1 MTIPQDTRK
10 DELRNLAAKIQDAV
24 ENYAQGKAKNS
35 SDIIKLC
42 QDLQYRS
49 ESPEVFAERLRY
61 QPLDICALMI
71 AVEGG
76 ILQALSS
83 RGDDTT
89 ADQLAE
95 LTNRPRLHI
104 VRVLRL
110 LTAIGVCDEIGFQL
124 YRANDKTPVVASKGQ
139 IGGFRVCSIP
149 ACAITTNIAEYFSKY
164 PNETTAEGSPKSAYS
179 YTYGK
184 DMYDYLR
191 ENKDRKADFD
201 AYMEARKKDKQRRWH
216 HVYPVMSELASNGD
230 VSATTIVDVGGS
242 RGHDLESFLESNP
255 EFNGSLILQDLPE
268 TVEPI
273 MGEKR
278 VFKAMAHDFFRP
290 QPIKGARLYLLLAV
304 LHNWEDAECG
314 IILRNLAEAM
324 KPGYSRLLV
333 SGMLVPEVDAGRL
346 TAELDMQMWL
356 LQHSRQRTK
365 REIEE
370 LMGAAG
376 LEIMKIW
383 ENGDRESIIEVQAR
397 EK

>member
-24 ENYAQGKAKNS
+24 EIYAQGKAKNS

-95 LTNRPRLHI
+95 LTNCPKLHI
-104 VRVLRL
+104 
-110 LTAIGVCDEIGFQL
+110 AIPCKRQDSCGGEQGPNRGFQGL
-124 YRANDKTPVVASKGQ
+124 LHTCLRNHK
-139 IGGFRVCSIP
+139 
-149 ACAITTNIAEYFSKY
+149 NIAEYFSKY
-164 PNETTAEGSPKSAYS
+164 PNQTTAEGASKSAYS
-179 YTYGK
+179 HTYSK

-191 ENKDRKADFD
+191 ENKDCKADFD

-216 HVYPVMSELASNGD
+216 HVYPVMSELALTGD

-255 EFNGSLILQDLPE
+255 EFNGSLILQDLRE

-304 LHNWEDAECG
+304 LHNWEDAECR
-314 IILRNLAEAM
+314 IILRNLAESM
-324 KPGYSRLLV
+324 KPGYSRL
-333 SGMLVPEVDAGRL
+333 
-346 TAELDMQMWL
+346 
-356 LQHSRQRTK
+356 
-365 REIEE
+365 
-370 LMGAAG
+370 
-376 LEIMKIW
+376 
-383 ENGDRESIIEVQAR
+383 
-397 EK
+397 

>member
-1 MTIPQDTRK
+1 MTIPQDTHK
-10 DELRNLAAKIQDAV
+10 DELRNLAAKIQHAV
-24 ENYAQGKAKNS
+24 ENYTQGKDKNS
-35 SDIIKLC
+35 SDVIKLC
-42 QDLQYRS
+42 QDLQHRS
-49 ESPEVFAERLRY
+49 ESPEVFTERLT
-61 QPLDICALMI
+61 DI
-71 AVEGG
+71 
-76 ILQALSS
+76 S
-83 RGDDTT
+83 RGDETT

-95 LTNRPRLHI
+95 LTDRPKLHI
-104 VRVLRL
+104 ARVLRL
-110 LTAIGVCDEIGFQL
+110 LTAIGVCDEVGFQK

-149 ACAITTNIAEYFSKY
+149 ASAITTNIAGYFSKY
-164 PNETTAEGSPKSAYS
+164 PNETTAEGAPISAYK

-184 DMYDYLR
+184 DMYDVLR
-191 ENKDRKADFD
+191 QTATLAPRLPGHVGAILN
-201 AYMEARKKDKQRRWH
+201 QRCFCNYH
-216 HVYPVMSELASNGD
+216 
-230 VSATTIVDVGGS
+230 VGGS

-255 EFNGSLILQDLPE
+255 EFNCNLILQDLPE

-290 QPIKGARLYLLLAV
+290 QPIKGARIYLLLAV
-304 LHNWEDAECG
+304 LHNWEDAECR

-324 KPGYSRLLV
+324 KPGYSRLLI
-333 SGMLVPEVDAGRL
+333 SGMLVPEVNAGGL

-370 LMGAAG
+370 PIDATG
-376 LEIMKIW
+376 LELVKIW
-383 ENGDRESIIEVQAR
+383 ENGDRESIIEVQAL